1 MLFMKDHVKTW
12 ELIFFLIISESAYF
26 FDALGLRTSKGTH

>member
-12 ELIFFLIISESAYF
+12 ELIFFLIISDSAYF
-26 FDALGLRTSKGTH
+26 FGCIKFEDK